1 MRRKKNVLV
10 TGIGQANYILQL
22 YSKIGPLLDNFN
34 FNCLNLKQFGDKE
47 VNALAT
53 KIFTDNFYT
62 SFNFK
67 NVFQVIKGF
76 LIVLSNGYFWKD
88 LRILLAEK
96 GWRAFPASFNL
107 ILRHIDSYSYA
118 RFIDKS
124 TDTDIIHLHVPRH
137 RYALFLKYLYK
148 KYELIISYWGS
159 DIFRIDNL
167 QDHTI
172 QNSTLSNA
180 RFITTTTPE
189 MEFAVLT
196 RYGFYLSEKMR
207 RARFIHDNT
216 YYEIADKISLRKDDS
231 WQEDY
236 KESLNIDPS
245 KIIILFGHNA
255 HRENNH
261 IKFLNVLKT
270 LPKDT
275 VSNFH
280 IIFPWTYGNNEKE
293 YINELE
299 AIIAGIP
306 SSFSFLKDFLNWE
319 DLAKLKKISDV
330 YIHSPTTDGLSAF
343 LTEFFYTDNLA
354 IVGEWLPYNTFKNFG
369 IYYST
374 FRDFGELKDIL
385 SNLEVNLEG
394 SRELRKNNREL
405 VGLNFDPNKIAN
417 EWVKIFKELE
427 DSDQVEG

>member
-10 TGIGQANYILQL
+10 AGIGQANYILQL

-34 FNCLNLKQFGDKE
+34 FNSLNLKQFGDQEVKE
-47 VNALAT
+47 AAT
-53 KIFTDNFYT
+53 TIFTDNFYT

-67 NVFQVIKGF
+67 NVFQLIKGILVVF
-76 LIVLSNGYFWKD
+76 SNGYFWKD
-88 LRILLAEK
+88 FRILFAEK
-96 GWRAFPASFNL
+96 GWKTFSTSFNL
-107 ILRHIDSYSYA
+107 LLRHIDSYSYA

-137 RYALFLKYLYK
+137 RYTLFLKYLK
-148 KYELIISYWGS
+148 KEYELIISYWGS

-167 QDHTI
+167 HDHTI
-172 QNSTLSNA
+172 QNSTLSKA

-207 RARFIHDNT
+207 RARFIHDNS
-216 YYEIADKISLRKDDS
+216 YYESADKLSLKKDES

-236 KESLNIDPS
+236 KKSLNIDPS

-261 IKFLNVLKT
+261 VKFLKVLRT
-270 LPKDT
+270 LSKDT

-280 IIFPWTYGNNEKE
+280 IIFPWTYGDNEKK

-299 AIIAGIP
+299 AIIAEIP
-306 SSFSFLKDFLNWE
+306 Y
-319 DLAKLKKISDV
+319 KL
-330 YIHSPTTDGLSAF
+330 
-343 LTEFFYTDNLA
+343 
-354 IVGEWLPYNTFKNFG
+354 
-369 IYYST
+369 
-374 FRDFGELKDIL
+374 
-385 SNLEVNLEG
+385 
-394 SRELRKNNREL
+394 
-405 VGLNFDPNKIAN
+405 
-417 EWVKIFKELE
+417 
-427 DSDQVEG
+427 